1 MQPRPGSKLYTLG
14 KQWPRALRNIWLQ
27 NVGFLGVALFSTVI
41 LTTPLA
47 TALVL
52 LGFMIV
58 AIGTSLVFERR
69 TFCRYLCPVGG
80 FIGLY
85 SQVAPIELRVKD
97 TSICSSHTEK
107 TLSLIHISEPTR
119 PY

>member
-1 MQPRPGSKLYTLG
+1 VQPRPGGGLYTLG
-14 KQWPRALRNIWLQ
+14 KKWPKAFRNIWLQ
-27 NVGFLGVALFSTVI
+27 NAGFLGVALFSAVI
-41 LTTPLA
+41 LTTPVA

-52 LGFMIV
+52 LAFMVI

-85 SQVAPIELRVKD
+85 SQVAPIGLRVKD
-97 TSICSSHTEK
+97 MKEGDG
-107 TLSLIHISEPTR
+107 TR
-119 PY
+119 